1 MELCFHYIS
10 LKIEGCLAS
19 TLTGAVTF
27 NSNYQTWDRQTDRQ
41 TEKQT
46 DRQAGRQAGRDRDR
60 ETDQNIS
67 KIRSFYSSI

>member
-41 TEKQT
+41 
-46 DRQAGRQAGRDRDR
+46 AGRQAGRDRDR
-60 ETDQNIS
+60 DRDQNIS

>member
-41 TEKQT
+41 KN
-46 DRQAGRQAGRDRDR
+46 RQAGRQAGRDRDRDR